1 MNDKVLSLLG
11 LCKKSGN
18 ISLGF
23 DACLESVKQ
32 KNSSLILVTNDLSE
46 RTLNR
51 IYDQIN
57 NKVNIIVL
65 NLSME
70 DIRKIL
76 GKSSGII
83 SVNNNGFAEKIK
95 QLLNT

>member
-23 DACLESVKQ
+23 DACLESVKH
-32 KNSSLILVTNDLSE
+32 KNSSLILLTNDLSE

-57 NKVNIIVL
+57 NKVDIIIL

-70 DIRKIL
+70 DIKKIL

-83 SVNNNGFAEKIK
+83 SINNNGFAEKVK
-95 QLLNT
+95 QLLNI